1 MDQEKMTTSDNE
13 NKQEKMRFVFNI
25 PNILTLVRLLAI
37 APLAIMIAQWP
48 EHKMATFIVFALIWA
63 TDFLDGYIAR
73 RFNMMTPFGM
83 LFDPFVDKVF
93 QVVTAF
99 MLFYVGMTPV
109 WVPLYYVI
117 RETFMLFGSTL
128 LLTRRQVV
136 VYADRFGKLATFLFV
151 LATVVMFFGRGTEG
165 WLREVI
171 FIPPVLCSFIA
182 TVHYISQQAGLGK
195 KKDDPGKDSQN
206 T

>member
-1 MDQEKMTTSDNE
+1 MDEEKNQEEAKNQNQD
-13 NKQEKMRFVFNI
+13 KMRFVLNI
-25 PNILTLVRLLAI
+25 PNILTLVRLMAI
-37 APLAIMIAQWP
+37 APLAVMIADWP
-48 EHKMATFIVFALIWA
+48 RHKIATFVVFSLIWA

-73 RFNMMTPFGM
+73 KFDMMTPFGK

-99 MLFYVGMTPV
+99 MLFYVGLIPV

-136 VYADRFGKLATFLFV
+136 VYADRFGKVATFLFV
-151 LATVVMFFGRGTEG
+151 LATVVIFFGKGTEG
-165 WLREVI
+165 WLRQVI

-182 TVHYISQQAGLGK
+182 TVHYISQQAGIGK
-195 KKDDPGKDSQN
+195 NNHDPGQN
-206 T
+206 ASNS

>member
-1 MDQEKMTTSDNE
+1 MDQEK
-13 NKQEKMRFVFNI
+13 KQEEVKNQHHDKMRFVLNI
-25 PNILTLVRLLAI
+25 PNILTLVRLMAI
-37 APLAIMIAQWP
+37 APLAVMIADWP
-48 EHKMATFIVFALIWA
+48 HHKIATFVVFSLIWA

-73 RFNMMTPFGM
+73 KFDMMTPFGK

-99 MLFYVGMTPV
+99 MLFYVGLIPV
-109 WVPLYYVI
+109 WVPLYYVV

-136 VYADRFGKLATFLFV
+136 VYADRFGKVATFLFV
-151 LATVVMFFGRGTEG
+151 LATVVIFFGKGAEG
-165 WLREVI
+165 WLRQVI

-182 TVHYISQQAGLGK
+182 TVHYIVQQAGLGK
-195 KKDDPGKDSQN
+195 KNHDSGQN
-206 T
+206 TQNS

>member
-1 MDQEKMTTSDNE
+1 MDQDNTTTD
-13 NKQEKMRFVFNI
+13 KQTKNDKLCFVLNV
-25 PNILTLVRLLAI
+25 PNILTLIRLLAI
-37 APLAIMIAQWP
+37 APLAVMISRWP
-48 EHKMATFIVFALIWA
+48 DHKIATFIVFALIWA

-73 RFNMMTPFGM
+73 RFDMMTSFGK

-136 VYADRFGKLATFLFV
+136 VYADRFGKVATFLFV
-151 LATVVMFFGRGTEG
+151 VATVVMFFGKGTEG
-165 WLREVI
+165 WLRQVI

-195 KKDDPGKDSQN
+195 KKDDPRQDP
-206 T
+206 